1 MPYRL
6 ALCAFLLAIAGAVPS
21 ARAQAE
27 YQSDIPKQPP
37 AAAPSTNHSELQEIV
52 VSARRKEE
60 LLTTVPASITAYTSD
75 FLQKQNI
82 QNFVD
87 YATRIPNVTFQ
98 YGQATVGLWG
108 DSRETTIRGV
118 AGVGTTAYYIN
129 DTPVPSTVS
138 PQTLDL
144 ERIEVLKGPQGT
156 LFGASS
162 MGGNLRFIT
171 KKPSLEDNT
180 GSVQL
185 QGGGTRNAGFD
196 FDNEAMGNFA
206 VLPGRIG
213 VDAALG
219 YSHESGISTRTFPDP
234 SGRLI
239 AKDDQGAHD
248 VFSGSVTVRGK
259 ISDSLEAAL
268 NFIGQSSY
276 LHGFPAAY
284 VPLPGYRP
292 LSYTENRAQ
301 DVGEYS
307 KEHWGLG
314 AFVLNYSANGVS
326 VVSSTSFF
334 RRRLE
339 EKEDDSEGTY
349 SYFDSVG
356 ISTQGTPIGNAAF
369 YNLSFQN
376 SRLVTH
382 ESRLS
387 FEQGTLL
394 KHLSGTVGVF
404 YQHEYSKFF
413 IPTIPVQAMADT
425 GLYPDNLGANSSV
438 NTGNEKAVFGE
449 FYYEVVPR
457 LTVTLGLRKYWMDQ
471 QTTTGPNSGF
481 IFGPVPYTDP
491 PTSDSQSGL
500 IPKGVVSYKVGDA
513 GNIYASV
520 SKGFRAGGANQALPS
535 ICAQDL
541 LNAGLNQNDILRYR
555 SDTLWN
561 YEVGAKNRF
570 RDGKLTASVAAF
582 EMDWSKIQQTD
593 LLPICELSFQTNAG
607 KARIRGGELELSGQ
621 PLGDMPLSI
630 QVGLGYTNAVLIDPG
645 FYPQAPDT
653 RLNQVPQWTGTISGY
668 YEKPLTNR
676 VHLFVASDYS
686 YTDAVHVANNI
697 GGYYLR
703 QPFNMVNGN
712 VGISFG
718 RHQVLLYG
726 KNLLDKRLNF
736 GDQVS
741 SGFERQQL
749 LPDGTYQRL
758 PRAVVSRPRQL
769 GLQYQVNF

>member
-334 RRRLE
+334 R
-339 EKEDDSEGTY
+339 
-349 SYFDSVG
+349 FCCQVC
-356 ISTQGTPIGNAAF
+356 
-369 YNLSFQN
+369 
-376 SRLVTH
+376 V
-382 ESRLS
+382 
-387 FEQGTLL
+387 
-394 KHLSGTVGVF
+394 
-404 YQHEYSKFF
+404 
-413 IPTIPVQAMADT
+413 
-425 GLYPDNLGANSSV
+425 
-438 NTGNEKAVFGE
+438 E
-449 FYYEVVPR
+449 FY
-457 LTVTLGLRKYWMDQ
+457 
-471 QTTTGPNSGF
+471 
-481 IFGPVPYTDP
+481 
-491 PTSDSQSGL
+491 
-500 IPKGVVSYKVGDA
+500 
-513 GNIYASV
+513 
-520 SKGFRAGGANQALPS
+520 
-535 ICAQDL
+535 
-541 LNAGLNQNDILRYR
+541 
-555 SDTLWN
+555 
-561 YEVGAKNRF
+561 
-570 RDGKLTASVAAF
+570 GK
-582 EMDWSKIQQTD
+582 
-593 LLPICELSFQTNAG
+593 
-607 KARIRGGELELSGQ
+607 
-621 PLGDMPLSI
+621 
-630 QVGLGYTNAVLIDPG
+630 
-645 FYPQAPDT
+645 
-653 RLNQVPQWTGTISGY
+653 
-668 YEKPLTNR
+668 
-676 VHLFVASDYS
+676 
-686 YTDAVHVANNI
+686 
-697 GGYYLR
+697 
-703 QPFNMVNGN
+703 
-712 VGISFG
+712 
-718 RHQVLLYG
+718 
-726 KNLLDKRLNF
+726 
-736 GDQVS
+736 
-741 SGFERQQL
+741 
-749 LPDGTYQRL
+749 
-758 PRAVVSRPRQL
+758 
-769 GLQYQVNF
+769 